1 MTGASGSPPCMRIQA
16 SISSARVPSAMIA
29 ARSITAPPYPSGRQS
44 RMTAARTAPSGRAS
58 RELLAGIVPS
68 LVGQA
73 VYSRLNERRLH
84 GPAGSPAAHSSLLH
98 RGAAKP
104 RTPRLPRGLEP
115 VVELVEVG
123 GRGRP
128 ALVIDVGEDRLGEL
142 VQPVRTLRARSRAR
156 DRGGVDGGGRGARDE
171 CGLGRALQQLAHELR
186 LPSRQ
191 LAQAVDADAG
201 VGGTLEHEREQLDR
215 APGRLRGG
223 MAAALGQARNVGRR
237 GDFAVAVGCR
247 DDLALHL
254 EGRGHA
260 VTSATR
266 GLWVRTP
273 DQRRSRPA
281 QQANPSAPAVPV
293 AVISTPAAADAATP
307 SLPRIRTAAAAPTAG
322 PTGSWPSVTTAI
334 STAIASK
341 NDASTPTACS
351 SIQLRKIW
359 QKTATRTQPTTRPPP
374 LALRITASPRQSW
387 RPVRNASRRSPAP
400 PATAAAAATIGDHQ
414 GSPSG

>member
-16 SISSARVPSAMIA
+16 SISSAREPSAMIA

-68 LVGQA
+68 LVGGA
-73 VYSRLNERRLH
+73 VCSRLNERRLL
-84 GPAGSPAAHSSLLH
+84 GPAGGPAAHPSLPH

-104 RTPRLPRGLEP
+104 RPPRLPRGLEP

-128 ALVIDVGEDRLGEL
+128 ALVIDVREDRSGEL
-142 VQPVRTLRARSRAR
+142 MQPVGALGARGRPR

-171 CGLGRALQQLAHELR
+171 CGLRRALQQLAHERR

-191 LAQAVDADAG
+191 LAEAVDADAG
-201 VGGTLEHEREQLDR
+201 VGGALEHEREQLDR

-223 MAAALGQARNVGRR
+223 MAAAFGQARNVGRR
-237 GDFAVAVGCR
+237 RDLAVAVGCG
-247 DDLALHL
+247 DDLALDL

-266 GLWVRTP
+266 RLWVRTP

-281 QQANPSAPAVPV
+281 QQANPRAPPGPLAG
-293 AVISTPAAADAATP
+293 ISTPAAAEAATP
-307 SLPRIRTAAAAPTAG
+307 SPPRISTAAAAPAPRPPRRRPG
-322 PTGSWPSVTTAI
+322 
-334 STAIASK
+334 
-341 NDASTPTACS
+341 
-351 SIQLRKIW
+351 
-359 QKTATRTQPTTRPPP
+359 RPPP
-374 LALRITASPRQSW
+374 TRTAVP
-387 RPVRNASRRSPAP
+387 AEKHPAP
-400 PATAAAAATIGDHQ
+400 P
-414 GSPSG
+414 PP